1 METSQTLSARFC
13 FAHIGCV
20 TLLSISTEL
29 PRWASNWRV
38 IPQCP
43 AMPRNAPQC
52 PAMPRNAPQCPAMP
66 RNAPL
71 IPTYNCF
78 ESVPPN
84 VSKSLLDY
92 ATAWRCLRFKDFT
105 RNSVKP
111 ICISTGIQVPIGSI
125 GTLWKIK
132 RNESAH
138 RQKVAALFFHWHK
151 AWCSKVTF
159 PLQHLYCT
167 WQGHR
172 LDV

>member
-1 METSQTLSARFC
+1 MFYGVWKPLKRCQPGFASLTLDVSPCSPFPPSC
-13 FAHIGCV
+13 
-20 TLLSISTEL
+20 LTEH
-29 PRWASNWRV
+29 RTD
-38 IPQCP
+38 
-43 AMPRNAPQC
+43 
-52 PAMPRNAPQCPAMP
+52 PAMP

-78 ESVPPN
+78 EWFPPN

-92 ATAWRCLRFKDFT
+92 ATAWRCLRLKDFT

-111 ICISTGIQVPIGSI
+111 ICISTGIQVRI

-132 RNESAH
+132 RDQSAH
-138 RQKVAALFFHWHK
+138 RQKVAALLFHWHK

-159 PLQHLYCT
+159 PLQHLYCI

>member
-1 METSQTLSARFC
+1 METSQTLSARLC
-13 FAHIGCV
+13 FAHIGYV

-43 AMPRNAPQC
+43 AMPRNAP
-52 PAMPRNAPQCPAMP
+52 
-66 RNAPL
+66 L

-78 ESVPPN
+78 ESFPPN

-92 ATAWRCLRFKDFT
+92 ATAWRCLRLKDFT

-111 ICISTGIQVPIGSI
+111 ICISTGIQVPIG
-125 GTLWKIK
+125 TLWKIK
-132 RNESAH
+132 RDQSAH
-138 RQKVAALFFHWHK
+138 RQKVAAFLFHWHK
-151 AWCSKVTF
+151 AWCSKVTL
-159 PLQHLYCT
+159 PLQHLYCI